1 MSESIT
7 RNVVV
12 TNPEGIH
19 ARAAVAIA
27 ETVRRGK
34 SRVTMAKEQR
44 RIEATDVLQ
53 LLTMAAAQGERIE
66 VEADGARRRRS
77 AGRPRAAVCRPVWR
91 RSQEIR
97 ISVDAKT
104 TRDCRLARR
113 GHRRGAGDGHRGIPH
128 PSPFRGADAVVDE
141 LERLD
146 KAISAAAA
154 EIAHHR
160 ETVSAELGEKYGAIF
175 EAHLQMLQDS
185 RLRSE
190 LEEMIRQRHYSP
202 EYAVSRILR
211 RYAQVFQ
218 RLETSYLAERANDIF
233 DIEKRLLRHLLGR
246 RREGISNLASPVLV
260 LAHNLTPSETAN
272 LDRRFVRGFVTEIGG
287 PGSHTAIVAE
297 ALEIPAVVGTGPFLT
312 EVSGGELAIID
323 GDKGL
328 VILQPDE
335 ETLASYRHEAEE
347 TRIQASK
354 LEPLRDLP
362 AETLDGVRIELLG
375 NIEFPY
381 EVDHCVDRGADGVG
395 LYRTEFLYLG
405 AEIEPTEEVHF
416 QAYSRV
422 VQAMG
427 QKPVV
432 IRTFDLGADKMPNM
446 ARPDDER
453 NPCLGL
459 RSIRLALRNLPLFRT
474 QLRAALRATA
484 LGNVHIMFP
493 LVSTL
498 LELRQAKMVLA
509 DVMEDL
515 QEHNIPFNRNVP
527 VGMMVETPAAAM
539 MIDQLRRG
547 GRFSQHRHERSGAIH
562 AGRRSEQQGR
572 GGIVQSGR
580 SGGIE
585 ADRHVDRG
593 RRPQRRADQHV
604 RADERQ
610 PVVHDAAVGNGLA
623 EIQRKPQFHSR
634 GEESLPQRVA
644 GRMPGRRR
652 PGKDAG
658 KRPGREKLSE
668 GRSEETRSR
677 DCRVAVRGR
686 RRLCFSI
693 TNPPNVMLKHNL
705 RTIAQPTKGSHA
717 ERGNQNLIQENK
729 QIFWFPADNGSGG
742 RSRTDGSITST
753 RSFFQAGRPAADRAP
768 RPDAVPGAIVPPSRA
783 GAELQRGV
791 PSETT
796 DDVSPGPGGRN
807 RGR

>member
-1 MSESIT
+1 M
-7 RNVVV
+7 
-12 TNPEGIH
+12 
-19 ARAAVAIA
+19 
-27 ETVRRGK
+27 
-34 SRVTMAKEQR
+34 
-44 RIEATDVLQ
+44 
-53 LLTMAAAQGERIE
+53 
-66 VEADGARRRRS
+66 
-77 AGRPRAAVCRPVWR
+77 
-91 RSQEIR
+91 
-97 ISVDAKT
+97 
-104 TRDCRLARR
+104 
-113 GHRRGAGDGHRGIPH
+113 
-128 PSPFRGADAVVDE
+128 
-141 LERLD
+141 ERLD

-218 RLETSYLAERANDIF
+218 RLEASYLAERANDIF

-335 ETLASYRHEAEE
+335 ETLASYRHKAEE

-362 AETLDGVRIELLG
+362 AETLDGVHLELLG

-405 AEIEPTEEVHF
+405 ADIEPTEEVHF

-446 ARPDDER
+446 AKPDDER

-484 LGNVHIMFP
+484 LGNVQIMFP

-527 VGMMVETPAAAM
+527 VGMMVETPAAVM
-539 MIDQLRRG
+539 MID
-547 GRFSQHRHERSGAIH
+547 RFVEEVDFLSIGTNDLIQYTLA
-562 AGRRSEQQGR
+562 
-572 GGIVQSGR
+572 
-580 SGGIE
+580 
-585 ADRHVDRG
+585 VDRSNK
-593 RRPQRRADQHV
+593 D
-604 RADERQ
+604 
-610 PVVHDAAVGNGLA
+610 VVGLY
-623 EIQRKPQFHSR
+623 
-634 GEESLPQRVA
+634 
-644 GRMPGRRR
+644 
-652 PGKDAG
+652 
-658 KRPGREKLSE
+658 
-668 GRSEETRSR
+668 
-677 DCRVAVRGR
+677 
-686 RRLCFSI
+686 
-693 TNPPNVMLKHNL
+693 N
-705 RTIAQPTKGSHA
+705 
-717 ERGNQNLIQENK
+717 
-729 QIFWFPADNGSGG
+729 PADPAVLKLIAM
-742 RSRTDGSITST
+742 SIE
-753 RSFFQAGRPAADRAP
+753 AADRK
-768 RPDAVPGAIVPPSRA
+768 
-783 GAELQRGV
+783 GV
-791 PSETT
+791 PISMCGQMSGSPLYTMLLLGMGLRKFS
-796 DDVSPGPGGRN
+796 VSPSSIPEVKNLCRSVSLTECQAVAARVKLLEN
-807 RGR
+807 ARDVRSLLKEEVKKHVREIVE